1 MSLRRTESITWFVPL
16 IMPVMGGRHGFLR
29 MLFSEKALRDQEGLI
44 GGYVDTLINKLRV
57 AVRHGSS
64 VVDIKVWMNL
74 TTFDITGDLML
85 GESFDCF

>member
-1 MSLRRTESITWFVPL
+1 MVCAVDNAS
-16 IMPVMGGRHGFLR
+16 HGWQTRLLAHAF
-29 MLFSEKALRDQEGLI
+29 FEKALRDQEGLI

-57 AVRHGSS
+57 AVRHGPS